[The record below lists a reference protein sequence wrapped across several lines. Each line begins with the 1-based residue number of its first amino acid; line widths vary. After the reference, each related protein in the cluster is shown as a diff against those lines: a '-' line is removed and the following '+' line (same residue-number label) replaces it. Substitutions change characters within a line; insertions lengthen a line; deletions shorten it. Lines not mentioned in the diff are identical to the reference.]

1 MVRQHD
7 PREFMFLV
15 CFTVATHRY
24 ACASASE
31 LYMSQKRS
39 YLDSLNA
46 GRRRRPSTS
55 IERLNRTLEELEGRL
70 GDAKDSEPQQ
80 GRQDPWHHSRPSSPA
95 YSDLARTV
103 HQARSREEE
112 FASVSQIAADLR
124 SLRDEIRSHGSADLG
139 PEIAALRRDLERGRT
154 QRSGDDQA
162 VALAGELERLSG
174 MIERVAERGD
184 DRGVQM
190 LRREI
195 DDIKAALGH
204 LAREET
210 VRSVGE
216 RWEDLDRRWDAL
228 ASDLRSAGVADPFQ
242 EALEQRLTHIE
253 NAVRALPESLSLR
266 TLEDKLRSLAGVVE
280 KLDRHGDGFG
290 AEAIESIER
299 RLDELSRAIV
309 SSTSAQR
316 NQRFDPEPLERIE
329 ARIGAL
335 ARQIEELQVESGFG
349 ISSQIE
355 TISSRVDE
363 LAQRVSF
370 PENAVEKLAQQ
381 IAIISG
387 KLDTVP
393 SIPDMAPIFRDLEN
407 RFDAISARMDER
419 HGDALE
425 QGHSLFRE
433 LEQRIEEMAG
443 RQMGG
448 NDPRATADLVAMM
461 DRRFAEIS
469 EHLERRVEGVDGDS
483 LGKLEDRLNDIARR
497 LESTARAAA
506 GLDSELIASLQSQVA
521 ALSEHIMSPS
531 RPLPEFEDLGP
542 RLDYIERSILE
553 TRDNVVEA
561 ARQAAEDA
569 VHRLG
574 GTPDGALASE
584 LGQELRSLENLTRI
598 SDERNAKTFEAIHD
612 TLIKIVDRL
621 GSMEKRQSS
630 GAAPTSAPRETIA
643 SPSIAPEIEASEPA
657 ARTEQRP
664 ESPSQRAA
672 AAAAA
677 SAATAAAIEPER
689 REKDQPRSLLGG
701 ISRVLRGKKQPAEK
715 APSPGKRREP
725 AAEMDFDSPLDP
737 KLANRPLEP
746 GSGAPDLN
754 AIMRRV
760 RDQRPAA
767 GEQDAEAAKSDFIA
781 AARRAAQAAA
791 AEAEATKGRPASK
804 EGGPRGLGR
813 LLPTSR
819 RTAMVG
825 IAALVVALGALQ
837 LNRTINSG
845 EEAQLDAGQMALSA
859 EAVDMPEQVDLDA
872 SVSTLALAAAQT
884 GDDQQAAVRMAEE
897 PTPVQAA
904 VPSDPAP
911 TALQDYSI
919 PESTASGFVDTVETA
934 ATGPDA
940 AMPEPLVT
948 VPLEAGPAAL
958 REAAETGNP
967 LALFEI
973 GNRYADG
980 RGLGADPRQAAVWYE
995 MAAEQGL
1002 AIAQY
1007 KVGSLYEKGI
1017 GVERDVN
1024 AAEGWYRL
1032 AAEQGNAGAMHNL
1045 GVLLA
1050 MGATG
1055 SADNE
1060 EAARWFLQA
1069 AEMGVPDSQ
1078 FNMGILSA
1086 KGIGM
1091 RQDLEE
1097 GYKWFAIVAKNGDSD
1112 AEAKRDEVAGMLS
1125 AEQLENAKAAAAL
1138 WRVKTP
1144 DPASN
1149 GYDIP
1154 EAWIESG
1161 ETTASIENFD
1171 VRKAVSDLQQL
1182 LNDRGYDAGPVDG
1195 LIGQK
1200 TRTAIVAFQRDA
1212 GLEPNGEINQS
1223 LVEKLLPER

>member
-1 MVRQHD
+1 
-7 PREFMFLV
+7 
-15 CFTVATHRY
+15 
-24 ACASASE
+24 
-31 LYMSQKRS
+31 MSQKRS
-39 YLDSLNA
+39 YLESLNA

-55 IERLNRTLEELEGRL
+55 IERLNRTLEELEDRIGEPEDRDRREGREDHWPL
-70 GDAKDSEPQQ
+70 DHG
-80 GRQDPWHHSRPSSPA
+80 SSFPA
-95 YSDLARTV
+95 YSDLAHTV
-103 HQARSREEE
+103 RQARSREEE
-112 FASVSQIAADLR
+112 FASISQIAAELR
-124 SLRDEIRSHGSADLG
+124 SLREEMRSQGGAG
-139 PEIAALRRDLERGRT
+139 AGREIAALRRDLEHDRT
-154 QRSGDDQA
+154 HPRDDDQA

-174 MIERVAERGD
+174 MIERLAARGD

-228 ASDLRSAGVADPFQ
+228 ASDLRSAGVGDPFQ
-242 EALEQRLTHIE
+242 EALEQRLAHIE

-266 TLEDKLRSLAGVVE
+266 TLEDKLRTLAGIVE
-280 KLDRHGDGFG
+280 NLERQREGLG
-290 AEAIESIER
+290 AEAFESIER

-316 NQRFDPEPLERIE
+316 AQRFDPEPLERIE

-335 ARQIEELQVESGFG
+335 ARQIEELQVDSGFG
-349 ISSQIE
+349 ISGQIE

-370 PENAVEKLAQQ
+370 PENAVEKLAHQ
-381 IAIISG
+381 IAIISD

-407 RFDAISARMDER
+407 RFDQISARMDER
-419 HGDALE
+419 HGNALE
-425 QGHSLFRE
+425 QGQSLFRE
-433 LEQRIEEMAG
+433 LEQRIEEMTG
-443 RQMGG
+443 RQTGV
-448 NDPRATADLVAMM
+448 DPRAGDEFVAMM

-469 EHLERRVEGVDGDS
+469 ERLEQRVEGVDGTS
-483 LGKLEDRLNDIARR
+483 LGKLEDRLDDIARR
-497 LESTARAAA
+497 LESTARATA
-506 GLDSELIASLQSQVA
+506 GLDSELITSLQSQVT

-553 TRDNVVEA
+553 TRDNLMEA

-569 VHRLG
+569 VQRLG
-574 GTPDGALASE
+574 GTQDGALASE

-621 GSMEKRQSS
+621 GSMEKRQQNSS
-630 GAAPTSAPRETIA
+630 APAAEPRETIA
-643 SPSIAPEIEASEPA
+643 SPSIAPEIDAVSTEAPA
-657 ARTEQRP
+657 QQRP

-677 SAATAAAIEPER
+677 GAATAAAIEPEKR
-689 REKDQPRSLLGG
+689 KKDQPRSLLGG
-701 ISRVLRGKKQPAEK
+701 ITRALRGKKQTVDEAPAPK
-715 APSPGKRREP
+715 KRREP

-760 RDQRPAA
+760 RDQRSAA

-804 EGGPRGLGR
+804 EGGPKGLAR
-813 LLPTSR
+813 LLPTGR
-819 RTAMVG
+819 KTAMVG

-837 LNRTINSG
+837 LSRTMNSG
-845 EEAQLDAGQMALSA
+845 GDVQVDAGQSTVLSA
-859 EAVDMPEQVDLDA
+859 EAVDAPESGDLDA
-872 SVSTLALAAAQT
+872 SVSPLALAAAQT
-884 GDDQQAAVRMAEE
+884 GDDETDVRMAEE
-897 PTPVQAA
+897 PLPRETRTPV
-904 VPSDPAP
+904 DPAP
-911 TALQDYSI
+911 VSLQDYAI
-919 PESTASGFVDTVETA
+919 PEQAVSGFVDTVETA
-934 ATGPDA
+934 ATGPDE
-940 AMPEPLVT
+940 AMADPLVT
-948 VPLEAGPAAL
+948 VPMEAGPAAL

-980 RGLGADPRQAAVWYE
+980 RGTSADAEEAAVWYE
-995 MAAEQGL
+995 MAAELGL

-1024 AAEGWYRL
+1024 VAESWYRL

-1055 SADNE
+1055 PADNE

-1097 GYKWFAIVAKNGDSD
+1097 GYKWFAIVAETGDSD
-1112 AEAKRDEVAGMLS
+1112 ARAKRDEVAGMLT

-1149 GYDIP
+1149 SYDIP
-1154 EAWIESG
+1154 AAWTESS

-1171 VRKAVSDLQQL
+1171 VRKAVSDLQRL
-1182 LNDRGYDAGPVDG
+1182 LNDRGYDAGPADG

-1200 TRTAIVAFQRDA
+1200 TRGAIVAFQRDA
-1212 GLEPNGEINQS
+1212 GLEPNGEINQA

>member
-1 MVRQHD
+1 
-7 PREFMFLV
+7 
-15 CFTVATHRY
+15 
-24 ACASASE
+24 
-31 LYMSQKRS
+31 MSDKRS
-39 YLDSLNA
+39 YLESLNA

-70 GDAKDSEPQQ
+70 GDTEDGERGQ
-80 GRQDPWHHSRPSSPA
+80 GGQHHWQHDRGPTFPA
-95 YSDLARTV
+95 YSDLAHTV
-103 HQARSREEE
+103 RQARSREEE
-112 FASVSQIAADLR
+112 FASVSQIATELR
-124 SLRDEIRSHGSADLG
+124 SLREEIRSQGG
-139 PEIAALRRDLERGRT
+139 PGVGREIAALRRDLERDRT
-154 QRSGDDQA
+154 PGGGADQA

-174 MIERVAERGD
+174 MIERLAARGD

-195 DDIKAALGH
+195 DDIKAALGQ

-228 ASDLRSAGVADPFQ
+228 ASDLRNAGIGDPFQ
-242 EALEQRLTHIE
+242 EALEQRLSHIE

-266 TLEDKLRSLAGVVE
+266 TLEDKLRSLAGIVE
-280 KLDRHGDGFG
+280 NLDSHREGFG

-309 SSTSAQR
+309 ASTSAQR
-316 NQRFDPEPLERIE
+316 AQRFDPEPLERIE

-335 ARQIEELQVESGFG
+335 ARQIEELQVDSGFG
-349 ISSQIE
+349 ISGQIE

-370 PENAVEKLAQQ
+370 PENAVEKLAHQ
-381 IAIISG
+381 IAIISD

-407 RFDAISARMDER
+407 RFDQISARMDER
-419 HGDALE
+419 HGNALE
-425 QGHSLFRE
+425 QGQSLFRE
-433 LEQRIEEMAG
+433 LEQRIEEMTG
-443 RQMGG
+443 RQAGV
-448 NDPRATADLVAMM
+448 DPRAGDELVAMM
-461 DRRFAEIS
+461 DRRFAEMS
-469 EHLERRVEGVDGDS
+469 ERLEQRVEGVDGTS
-483 LGKLEDRLNDIARR
+483 LGKLEDRLDDIARR
-497 LESTARAAA
+497 LESTARATA
-506 GLDSELIASLQSQVA
+506 GLDSELITSLQSQVT

-553 TRDNVVEA
+553 TRDNLMEA

-569 VHRLG
+569 VQRLG
-574 GTPDGALASE
+574 GTQDGALAGE

-621 GSMEKRQSS
+621 GSMEKRQQNSS
-630 GAAPTSAPRETIA
+630 TRPAEPRETIV
-643 SPSIAPEIEASEPA
+643 SPSIAPEIDAGATEAPA
-657 ARTEQRP
+657 QRLP

-677 SAATAAAIEPER
+677 SAATAAAIEPEK
-689 REKDQPRSLLGG
+689 REKDAPRSLLGG
-701 ISRVLRGKKQPAEK
+701 ITRVLRGKKQPVDE
-715 APSPGKRREP
+715 APAPKKRREP

-767 GEQDAEAAKSDFIA
+767 GEQNAEAAKSDFIA

-791 AEAEATKGRPASK
+791 AEAEATKGRPTSK
-804 EGGPRGLGR
+804 EGGPKGLGR

-819 RTAMVG
+819 KTAMVG

-837 LNRTINSG
+837 LSRTMGSG
-845 EEAQLDAGQMALSA
+845 GEAQVDAGQTSMLSA
-859 EAVDMPEQVDLDA
+859 ESVDTPQDIDLEA
-872 SVSTLALAAAQT
+872 SASTIALAAAQT
-884 GDDQQAAVRMAEE
+884 GSNEETSVRMAEVPSPRQE
-897 PTPVQAA
+897 A
-904 VPSDPAP
+904 VPADPAP
-911 TALQDYSI
+911 MSLQDYAI
-919 PESTASGFVDTVETA
+919 PEQAAAGFVDRVETA
-934 ATGPDA
+934 ATGPDE
-940 AMPEPLVT
+940 AMTDPLVT
-948 VPLEAGPAAL
+948 VPVEAGPAAL
-958 REAAETGNP
+958 REAAESGNP

-973 GNRYADG
+973 GNRYTDG
-980 RGLGADPRQAAVWYE
+980 RGVDADPEEAAVWYE
-995 MAAEQGL
+995 MAAELGL

-1024 AAEGWYRL
+1024 VAESWYRL
-1032 AAEQGNAGAMHNL
+1032 SADQGNAGAMHNL

-1055 SADNE
+1055 PADNE

-1078 FNMGILSA
+1078 FNMGILTA

-1097 GYKWFAIVAKNGDSD
+1097 GYKWFAIVAQSGDGD
-1112 AEAKRDEVAGMLS
+1112 AAAKRDEVAGMLS
-1125 AEQLENAKAAAAL
+1125 PEQLENAKAAAAL

-1149 GYDIP
+1149 SYDIP
-1154 EAWIESG
+1154 EAWTESS
-1161 ETTASIENFD
+1161 ETTASIENPD
-1171 VRKAVSDLQQL
+1171 VRKAVSDLQRL
-1182 LNDRGYDAGPVDG
+1182 LNERGYDTGPVDG

-1200 TRTAIVAFQRDA
+1200 TRNAIVAFQRDA
-1212 GLEPNGEINQS
+1212 GLEPNGEINQA